1 VNPEAGPWKW
11 SATLHRSRCGASHKR
26 RGLPCQDYSGSA
38 HLLSGDGLPVGLMA
52 VADGHGNRRYWLSDV
67 GSRLACELALKLAA
81 EELTK
86 QRLSE
91 TRGEHRK
98 AIHAWLANDLATR
111 LVSAWKEAIE
121 ADWRQR
127 ELPEAHRGES
137 FSSQTYGSTLA
148 LVVLTPNWWAHTGL
162 GDWDLVQLN
171 GNDPDQII
179 SQEATHGLQGE
190 ATESLCLP
198 DARHCFNARTA
209 IYPLGGDRSQG
220 FGLVLSTDGIR
231 KSCATDA
238 DYLALSRYLLEE
250 AQLHQAQG
258 PGEATR
264 LDSSLDR
271 ISREG
276 SGDDVSVAVAC
287 FGSEE
292 SMATEE
298 IRSVLV
304 VTDPTD
310 DPPMPPLPSSEMDLT
325 RPRHSPTELRTERP
339 SGQRSQIIRKSTYW
353 VAAIVTLTWISVF
366 LLKSKPPRDTSMPK
380 RYLGSSKTKLS
391 PFQQNQ
397 LNLEIKKLCGRN
409 HSQIQSAL
417 KPHKEN
423 RKAGGNQTRN
433 LNQALADKDWL
444 ESLILINR
452 HNNNLRIKLTALCPD
467 LKQALGQKSQ
477 NNRR

>member
-1 VNPEAGPWKW
+1 
-11 SATLHRSRCGASHKR
+11 
-26 RGLPCQDYSGSA
+26 
-38 HLLSGDGLPVGLMA
+38 MA

-81 EELTK
+81 EDLTK

-91 TRGEHRK
+91 LSGEHRK
-98 AIHAWLANDLATR
+98 SVHAWLANDLATR
-111 LVSAWKEAIE
+111 LVSAWEEAIE
-121 ADWRQR
+121 TDWGQR

-162 GDWDLVQLN
+162 GDWDLVRLN
-171 GNDPDQII
+171 GDDPDQII
-179 SQEATHGLQGE
+179 SQEATQGFQGE
-190 ATESLCLP
+190 ATKSLCLP
-198 DARHCFNARTA
+198 RASHCFNARTA
-209 IYPLGGDRSQG
+209 VYPLGGDRSQG

-258 PGEATR
+258 AGEATR

-298 IRSVLV
+298 IRRALV
-304 VTDPTD
+304 ETDPTD
-310 DPPMPPLPSSEMDLT
+310 GPQIPPLPISEIDLT
-325 RPRHSPTELRTERP
+325 RPRDSQTEPRSKRTKE
-339 SGQRSQIIRKSTYW
+339 QRIQIIRRSTYW
-353 VAAIVTLTWISVF
+353 VVAITTLTWISLF
-366 LLKSKPPRDTSMPK
+366 LLQSKTPRAISTPTNS
-380 RYLGSSKTKLS
+380 LGSREIELS
-391 PFQQNQ
+391 PFQKNQ
-397 LNLEIKKLCGRN
+397 LNMEIKN
-409 HSQIQSAL
+409 SAARTTP
-417 KPHKEN
+417 KS
-423 RKAGGNQTRN
+423 
-433 LNQALADKDWL
+433 
-444 ESLILINR
+444 SLR
-452 HNNNLRIKLTALCPD
+452 
-467 LKQALGQKSQ
+467 
-477 NNRR
+477 

>member
-1 VNPEAGPWKW
+1 
-11 SATLHRSRCGASHKR
+11 
-26 RGLPCQDYSGSA
+26 
-38 HLLSGDGLPVGLMA
+38 MA

-81 EELTK
+81 EDLTK

-127 ELPEAHRGES
+127 KLPEAHRGES

-198 DARHCFNARTA
+198 HARHCFNARTA
-209 IYPLGGDRSQG
+209 IYPLGENRSQG
-220 FGLVLSTDGIR
+220 FGLLLSTDGIR
-231 KSCATDA
+231 KSCATDG

-258 PGEATR
+258 AGEARR
-264 LDSSLDR
+264 LDASLDR

-276 SGDDVSVAVAC
+276 SGDDVSVALAC
-287 FGSEE
+287 FGIEE
-292 SMATEE
+292 SMGTKE
-298 IRSVLV
+298 IRRILV

-310 DPPMPPLPSSEMDLT
+310 GPPIPPLPISEMDLT
-325 RPRHSPTELRTERP
+325 RPRDSQTELQGDGTR
-339 SGQRSQIIRKSTYW
+339 GQRSQIIRKRTYW
-353 VAAIVTLTWISVF
+353 VVAIATLTWASLV
-366 LLKSKPPRDTSMPK
+366 LLQSEHQRGTSRPK
-380 RYLGSSKTKLS
+380 KYLSSREIKLS
-391 PFQQNQ
+391 PFQENQ
-397 LNLEIKKLCGRN
+397 LGLEIKKLCAGDS
-409 HSQIQSAL
+409 SQIQTAL
-417 KPHKEN
+417 QQRKEN
-423 RKAGGNQTRN
+423 RKGGGNQTKN
-433 LNQALADKDWL
+433 INEALADKDWI
-444 ESLILINR
+444 ESLILINK
-452 HNNNLRIKLTALCPD
+452 NSNNLDMKPPALCPKP
-467 LKQALGQKSQ
+467 KQALDSGLGGKSQ
-477 NNRR
+477 ISQTL